1 MGEKMITIK
10 EIAKLAGCSFSTV
23 SKALNDSPLVK
34 EETKRKVLQIAEQY
48 GYRRNLLARQL
59 VSGKSQMIGLIWQDV
74 NNPLYAQLAMRLFQM
89 FQVHGYEIVMMM
101 SPPEQASDWFRQM
114 RVDGLIFWGDVE
126 ERALKLSKRLA
137 TLDTPLLV
145 VGSNLHLPVHVLQID
160 RKAGIYAAVEHLYG
174 LGHRRIGFI
183 GDTQEVKLRGYKEA
197 LLDVGLPLTPGYV
210 LPGGLSWED
219 GYEAIMRLP
228 DGEGSPTA
236 FIGSNNLVARGALRA
251 FTERGIA
258 VPSEMSLIGY
268 DELPEMAYAEV
279 PLTSVGPPL
288 EEVAEQTVEMMMQIL
303 QDGAEHLS
311 RTIKPV
317 LHVRSSVAAP
327 PG

>member
-1 MGEKMITIK
+1 MITIK

-126 ERALKLSKRLA
+126 EHALQLSKRLS

-145 VGSNLHLPVHVLQID
+145 VGSNLHLPVHALQID
-160 RKAGIYAAVEHLYG
+160 RKAGIYAAVEHLFK

-183 GDTQEVKLRGYKEA
+183 GDSQEVKLRGYKEA
-197 LLDVGLPLTPGYV
+197 LLDFGLPLRQGDI
-210 LPGGLSWED
+210 LSGGLAWED
-219 GYEAIMRLP
+219 GYEAIMQMP
-228 DGEGSPTA
+228 EQDDSPSA
-236 FIGSNNLVARGALRA
+236 FIGSNNLVTRGALRA

-258 VPSEMSLIGY
+258 VPGRVSLIGY

-288 EEVAEQTVEMMMQIL
+288 EEVAERTVEMMMQIL

-311 RTIKPV
+311 HTIKPV
-317 LHVRSSVAAP
+317 LHARRSVGTPQA
-327 PG
+327 